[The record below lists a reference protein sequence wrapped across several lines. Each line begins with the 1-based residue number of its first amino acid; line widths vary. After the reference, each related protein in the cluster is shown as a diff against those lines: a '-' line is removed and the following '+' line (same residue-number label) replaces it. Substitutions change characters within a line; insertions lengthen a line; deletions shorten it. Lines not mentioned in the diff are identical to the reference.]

1 MPSSQRKSPTMTG
14 YSPAGSGTGMTLGA
28 GAALTSGV
36 LGAVVAG
43 AGAFLLLA
51 LRAGAAFLAGA
62 SLAGAAAAFLA
73 GAFLAAGAAGAAV
86 AMALVSRAKG
96 RASRSFFMAVLGWK
110 ESIQGLIIARSSLW
124 RATAWLVWQ
133 KLSGLVH
140 KLGNKLHDSAS
151 LACFWHVFA
160 AGWRSCVLWLA
171 NCAGS
176 RAGQCCMGFVR
187 LCFAELVFGGLA
199 HDGVALDGVATA

>member
-1 MPSSQRKSPTMTG
+1 M
-14 YSPAGSGTGMTLGA
+14 
-28 GAALTSGV
+28 
-36 LGAVVAG
+36 
-43 AGAFLLLA
+43 
-51 LRAGAAFLAGA
+51 
-62 SLAGAAAAFLA
+62 
-73 GAFLAAGAAGAAV
+73 AAGAAGAAV
-86 AMALVSRAKG
+86 AMELVSRAKG

-151 LACFWHVFA
+151 LACFWRVFA

-176 RAGQCCMGFVR
+176 CAGQCCMGFVR
-187 LCFAELVFGGLA
+187 LCLVELVFGGLA